1 MDDFV
6 QVRQHHQPSLIHDAS
21 NCTGLFHIKSVEI
34 LSTQVHP
41 YLGDLSL
48 QRTFTPHKPL
58 LQLTN

>member
-41 YLGDLSL
+41 YLGDLRL
-48 QRTFTPHKPL
+48 YKVVKP
-58 LQLTN
+58 